1 MGKFY
6 DLIQDHIDRQPYAV
20 SDRAVAKRLGVTATT
35 LSNWRNPKKLID
47 KDHLIAVSHLTGV
60 RYERVLQ
67 ALLEDIG
74 YATELDEPDGRD
86 SRGIA

>member
-6 DLIQDHIDRQPYAV
+6 DLIQDHIDQQPYAV
-20 SDRAVAKRLGVTATT
+20 SDRAVAKKLGVTPTT
-35 LSNWRNPKKLID
+35 LNNWREPKKLIE
-47 KDHLIAVSHLTGV
+47 KRHLVSVSHLTGV

-74 YATELDEPDGRD
+74 YATERDEEPPARKAEG
-86 SRGIA
+86 A